1 MEDLA
6 SIAAFVKTVELMSF
20 TAAAKA
26 LKLSKAVISQRISTL
41 EARLQTRL
49 LQRTTRKLSLTEAGQ
64 VYYEHCKRALDE
76 MAMATNALT
85 RLHAAPRG
93 HLRLTAPVTFGQM
106 HLAPALPEFLAA
118 NPEVSLDLIL
128 LDRRVDLVDEGF
140 DIGISLRSDMA
151 PNLVARKLAPIQRV
165 LCASPDYLERAGQPQ
180 SIAELGAH
188 QCLSYSWQTSW
199 RFTTAEGKCEVRVGS
214 RFRANNVDA
223 LREAALQGL
232 GIALLPS
239 YAIGPDLT
247 VGRLQRVLPEASPA
261 TAFGDQ
267 VSAVFMPDRNLL
279 PKVRACVDFL
289 VRRFS
294 AAPWARSGGEE
305 PRVTA

>member
-49 LQRTTRKLSLTEAGQ
+49 LQRTTRRLSLTEAGQ

-106 HLAPALPEFLAA
+106 HIAPALPEFLAA
-118 NPEVSLDLIL
+118 NSEVSLDLIL

-140 DIGISLRSDMA
+140 DIGISLRADIA
-151 PNLVARKLAPIQRV
+151 PNLVARKLAPIRRV
-165 LCASPDYLERAGQPQ
+165 LCASPDYLEWAGMPKN
-180 SIAELGAH
+180 IAELSAH

-199 RFTTAEGKCEVRVGS
+199 RFTTAEGKSEVRVGS

-232 GIALLPS
+232 GITLLPS
-239 YAIGPDLT
+239 YAIGPDLAA
-247 VGRLQRVLPEASPA
+247 GRLQHVLPEVSPA

-267 VSAVFMPDRNLL
+267 VSAVFMPDRHLL

-289 VRRFS
+289 VRRFQPEPYWDRPAS
-294 AAPWARSGGEE
+294 AE
-305 PRVTA
+305 PAG